1 MKSTGGGIS
10 GVNWAPIALQ
20 TAVATLAC
28 AAGALVVTYLLHQLF
43 GRPEMHV
50 QMTGAAVIA
59 GLVAAAF
66 SILLGLKQQELA
78 KLKQKLNQTNS
89 VDSLTLCLDGQV
101 FSALVDSYQTHA
113 GPAGQGR
120 RGAFLIVDA
129 DRFKT
134 INERFGH
141 AWGDEALRAISAAIK
156 SCLRSGDLVG
166 RIGGEEFG
174 VFLPGATENNAA
186 HVAERIR
193 SVISE
198 TLFEPGGA
206 QCGLTVS
213 VGAVV
218 FESQLAFD
226 DLFRAA
232 DAVLAT
238 AKNEGRNRTK
248 VERLSL
254 APSARRGGETPRQT
268 AH

>member
-1 MKSTGGGIS
+1 MNNFGNRSGGI
-10 GVNWAPIALQ
+10 NRNAIALR
-20 TAVATLAC
+20 TVTGTAASVAGGLAVA
-28 AAGALVVTYLLHQLF
+28 YLLDRFIGSAPQ
-43 GRPEMHV
+43 
-50 QMTGAAVIA
+50 TGMISAAVVAVLIA
-59 GLVAAAF
+59 APF
-66 SILLGLKQQELA
+66 SLLLGLSNQEVA
-78 KLKQKLNQTNS
+78 RLKQKLNQTNS

-129 DRFKT
+129 DRFKS
-134 INERFGH
+134 INERFGR

-232 DAVLAT
+232 DAVLST

-248 VERLSL
+248 VERL
-254 APSARRGGETPRQT
+254 PPARLGGEALRQT